1 MTRKLLN
8 DIRKQMIKNGFLL
21 QNRIIDGEL
30 SKPIRPLRKFPR
42 KLSRF
47 DRTLSDK
54 QYINKL
60 KIIKNDKN
68 NKNNKNK

>member
-8 DIRKQMIKNGFLL
+8 DIRKHLIKNGILM

-30 SKPIRPLRKFPR
+30 CKPFRPNLKYPR

-60 KIIKNDKN
+60 KVIKNDKN
-68 NKNNKNK
+68 NKNK

>member
-8 DIRKQMIKNGFLL
+8 DIRKHMIKNGFLL
-21 QNRIIDGEL
+21 QNRMIDGEL
-30 SKPIRPLRKFPR
+30 SKPVRPVVKFPR

-60 KIIKNDKN
+60 KVIKNDKN
-68 NKNNKNK
+68 NKNK

>member
-8 DIRKQMIKNGFLL
+8 DIRKHMIKNGFLL
-21 QNRIIDGEL
+21 QNRMIDGEL
-30 SKPIRPLRKFPR
+30 SKPVRPAVKFPR

-60 KIIKNDKN
+60 KVIKNDKN
-68 NKNNKNK
+68 NKNK